1 MAYKVVIAQSAI
13 EDLQEIVSYIAQDDP
28 QVAIRVGKKLIDHAL
43 TLEAFPERCPLFDT
57 AQGIRKTVAAPYL
70 RRSFTRRALSVVV
83 MPASEA
89 YRAMSTVKKIRFF

>member
-28 QVAIRVGKKLIDHAL
+28 QVANRVGNKLIDHAL
-43 TLEAFPERCPLFDT
+43 TLGAFPERCPLFDT

-70 RRSFTRRALSVVV
+70 IFFTVDPCCRD
-83 MPASEA
+83 SEHHPFLA
-89 YRAMSTVKKIRFF
+89 WCSAKS